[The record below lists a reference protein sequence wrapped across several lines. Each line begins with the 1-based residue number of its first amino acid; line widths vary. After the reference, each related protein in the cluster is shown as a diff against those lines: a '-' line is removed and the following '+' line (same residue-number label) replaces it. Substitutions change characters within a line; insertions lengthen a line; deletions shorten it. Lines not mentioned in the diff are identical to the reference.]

1 MEISNKLLS
10 TQCCSYLLA
19 LLFSLFVVVPLAEN
33 GREFKGRCLL
43 FSRAFWRE
51 ENSTGSLINRF
62 VVEEWGPSAACQFCT
77 FVGFFTLIFCAV
89 QAWRTLFYLCK
100 GHDDTFFSAFLN
112 LLLSCSVLFLTIVAC
127 VMISVGFNIWCDVV
141 TNHGS
146 MPMSCEEI
154 QSVNLHLDVDTSAF
168 YIHFRIAQFGLWS
181 IWTIW
186 VLLGVLAFL
195 KVYRNYKRKELARCL
210 SREKELLLD
219 RSLHGRPLS
228 QEQADLPSVFI

>member
-10 TQCCSYLLA
+10 AQCCSYLLA

-146 MPMSCEEI
+146 MPMRLQKDLSQYLLESNRSYFLRRGNLTQVAI
-154 QSVNLHLDVDTSAF
+154 ISVLSKLSTCSN
-168 YIHFRIAQFGLWS
+168 S
-181 IWTIW
+181 IYQHS
-186 VLLGVLAFL
+186 V
-195 KVYRNYKRKELARCL
+195 
-210 SREKELLLD
+210 
-219 RSLHGRPLS
+219 RSLIGS
-228 QEQADLPSVFI
+228 SPSETDPGSFLNEVKGFCLKHRTER

>member
-100 GHDDTFFSAFLN
+100 GHDEKDMVAVEAVQRKFTRQIPGVNGLSYEEWLN
-112 LLLSCSVLFLTIVAC
+112 SMGLYSLDFRR
-127 VMISVGFNIWCDVV
+127 MRRVGDMTEIFKMVKGIDKVDF
-141 TNHGS
+141 
-146 MPMSCEEI
+146 EEM
-154 QSVNLHLDVDTSAF
+154 F
-168 YIHFRIAQFGLWS
+168 
-181 IWTIW
+181 
-186 VLLGVLAFL
+186 
-195 KVYRNYKRKELARCL
+195 
-210 SREKELLLD
+210 
-219 RSLHGRPLS
+219 PL
-228 QEQADLPSVFI
+228 

>member
-10 TQCCSYLLA
+10 TQCLSYVLA

-62 VVEEWGPSAACQFCT
+62 VVEEWGPAAACQFCT

-112 LLLSCSVLFLTIVAC
+112 LVLSCSVLFLTIVAC

-141 TNHGS
+141 TDHGN
-146 MPMSCEEI
+146 MPLSCEEI
-154 QSVNLHLDVDTSAF
+154 QSVNLHLNVDTSAF
-168 YIHFRIAQFGLWS
+168 YVHFRIAQFGLWS

-219 RSLHGRPLS
+219 HSLHSRPLS
-228 QEQADLPSVFI
+228 EEQADLPSVFI